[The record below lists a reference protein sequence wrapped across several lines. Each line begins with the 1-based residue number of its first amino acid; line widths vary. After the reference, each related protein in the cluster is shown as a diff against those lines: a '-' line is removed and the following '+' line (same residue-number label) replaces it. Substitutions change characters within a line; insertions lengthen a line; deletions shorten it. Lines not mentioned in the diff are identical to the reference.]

1 MATSHSLLIR
11 HLRLS
16 GEEAQPDDDAG
27 QDDGD
32 EGATPGPTARLPAS
46 VAPPGCDVPARPA
59 ACRFQHDA
67 PMMWPSGRRTEGDG
81 PTTIALSSMGR
92 A

>member
-1 MATSHSLLIR
+1 MAASHSLLIR

-46 VAPPGCDVPARPA
+46 VAPHGCDVRP
-59 ACRFQHDA
+59 
-67 PMMWPSGRRTEGDG
+67 GRSVSL
-81 PTTIALSSMGR
+81 PTRRPNDVAELPQNGG
-92 A
+92 

>member
-1 MATSHSLLIR
+1 MAASHSLLIR

-27 QDDGD
+27 QHDDD
-32 EGATPGPTARLPAS
+32 EGATPGPTAGLPAS
-46 VAPPGCDVPARPA
+46 VAPPGCARPA

-81 PTTIALSSMGR
+81 PTTIALSSRGR